1 MVRALS
7 VLLSVLFLSTS
18 VRGAGD
24 ERSALKD
31 ALALE
36 TAFQEAIKKAEP
48 SVVCILVSRTD
59 PRTRGGVRLDS
70 PEAVPEAF
78 GSGVVLGVQADKGL
92 ILTNEHVVRDSKQI
106 YVRLPSG
113 KGSYADVYN
122 SDPRS
127 DLAILKLR
135 ERWPVQVMKLGDGE
149 HVRKGQFVLSLAN
162 PYAAGFPD
170 GSPSASWGII
180 SNIRRRAP
188 GKALSP
194 DEQDRAK
201 VTLHQ
206 YGSLIQTDARLNLGC
221 SGGAL
226 IDLKG
231 EMIGLTTSQAA
242 ISGSETAGGF
252 AVPMN
257 TRMKAI
263 VQRLLEGR
271 EVEYGFLG
279 VQFRN
284 RYAVTQGDGVE
295 VHVLRG
301 SPLYQVLRHRSFDS
315 VVIQAVDGIPIH
327 CTEDLLYAVGSQLA
341 GTKIRLKI
349 RGYPEPK
356 TVTLAKN
363 YVPGPVTATVRP
375 PFVHGLRVDYTSVL
389 FIRARWSD
397 EIPAGVFASE
407 VEPGSQAEQKQL
419 KDAVITQVNGQPV
432 NTPAEFYRVVA
443 QKRGPIQLL
452 LNNGTEV
459 KLD

>member
-1 MVRALS
+1 MLRALS
-7 VLLSVLFLSTS
+7 VLLSVLFVSASLFA
-18 VRGAGD
+18 AGE
-24 ERSALKD
+24 ERSALRD

-36 TAFQEAIKKAEP
+36 AAFQEAIKKAEP
-48 SVVCILVSRTD
+48 SVVCILVSRAD
-59 PRTRGGVRLDS
+59 APMQKLRLDG
-70 PEAVPEAF
+70 PDAVPEAF
-78 GSGVVLGVQADKGL
+78 GSGVVVGTQAEKGL

-113 KGSYADVYN
+113 KGSYADIYN

-135 ERWPVQVMKLGDGE
+135 DRGPVQVIKLGDGE
-149 HVRKGQFVLSLAN
+149 HVRKGQFVLSIAN

-188 GKALSP
+188 GKALAQ

-231 EMIGLTTSQAA
+231 ELIGLTTSQAA

-252 AVPMN
+252 AIPMN

-284 RYAVTQGDGVE
+284 RYGSFSSDGVE
-295 VHVLRG
+295 VQVLRG
-301 SPLYQVLRHRSFDS
+301 SPLYQVLRPRPYDG
-315 VVIQAVDGIPIH
+315 VVIRAVDGIPIH
-327 CTEDLLYAVGSQLA
+327 CMDDLLYAIGAQLA
-341 GTKIRLKI
+341 GAKVQLTIRS
-349 RGYPEPK
+349 YAEPK

-363 YVPGPVTATVRP
+363 YVPGPVRAPVRP

-389 FIRARWSD
+389 FIRARLGD
-397 EIPAGVFASE
+397 EIPAGVFVSE
-407 VEPGSQAEQKQL
+407 VEPGSQAEKKQL
-419 KDAVITQVNGQPV
+419 KDVVITQVNGQAV

-443 QKRGPIQLL
+443 QKRGPIQLV